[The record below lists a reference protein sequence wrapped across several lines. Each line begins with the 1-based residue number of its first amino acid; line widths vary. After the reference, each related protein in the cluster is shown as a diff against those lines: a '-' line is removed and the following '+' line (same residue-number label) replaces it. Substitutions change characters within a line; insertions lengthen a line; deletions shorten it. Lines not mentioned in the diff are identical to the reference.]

1 MLNPSK
7 WFLYILCLRIPR
19 NCQNQILRPKFS
31 TSEYFVGIFLK
42 FAYSG
47 GILNTCLVSEK
58 VGILGNAHL
67 YNADEYKL
75 MHDESVNFQA
85 YVFVVGS
92 QMKRSVGEF
101 IAE

>member
-1 MLNPSK
+1 MV
-7 WFLYILCLRIPR
+7 FVYILLNSCLA
-19 NCQNQILRPKFS
+19 F
-31 TSEYFVGIFLK
+31 
-42 FAYSG
+42 
-47 GILNTCLVSEK
+47 EK

-75 MHDESVNFQA
+75 MHDERVNFQA

>member
-1 MLNPSK
+1 MWLPMVIYHVKSVK
-7 WFLYILCLRIPR
+7 VVFVYILLNSCL
-19 NCQNQILRPKFS
+19 
-31 TSEYFVGIFLK
+31 
-42 FAYSG
+42 A
-47 GILNTCLVSEK
+47 SEK

-75 MHDESVNFQA
+75 MHDERVNFQA

-101 IAE
+101 IAEYKWGNYVNPI

>member
-7 WFLYILCLRIPR
+7 CFLYIFCL
-19 NCQNQILRPKFS
+19 
-31 TSEYFVGIFLK
+31 
-42 FAYSG
+42 
-47 GILNTCLVSEK
+47 TCLASEK

-75 MHDESVNFQA
+75 MLEESVNFQA

-101 IAE
+101 IAEYKWGTYLYPI

>member
-1 MLNPSK
+1 
-7 WFLYILCLRIPR
+7 
-19 NCQNQILRPKFS
+19 
-31 TSEYFVGIFLK
+31 
-42 FAYSG
+42 
-47 GILNTCLVSEK
+47 
-58 VGILGNAHL
+58 
-67 YNADEYKL
+67 